1 MRIVFIVHISL
12 VRLSNEH
19 LKLPQSA
26 VRAKPTEVEQR
37 NQFVRQAIRKHPLF
51 FYFLLAYAITWIL
64 LIPYTLSAWG
74 IIQGDWT
81 VAFILHTF
89 GPALAAITI
98 TGVIEGKKGLQG
110 FRNRVRQWRVG
121 WQWLLFIFAVIPALL
136 MLGVIVQPGTVVGFV
151 GVSALTVIRY
161 PLYYFGVWF
170 GGGPLGEEIGW
181 RGFALPR
188 MQPRY
193 GPLWGTLFLGLLWA
207 CWHLEDFLTPAQGG
221 GPGTGW
227 ETFLTNFPIFL
238 TFVLA
243 LAVIMTWIFNHTRG
257 SLFAA
262 ISAHASVDTPQLALI
277 PLFPAVGNT
286 SLILGGAI
294 GLGVVA
300 VAILIQTRGR
310 LGYLVSTH

>member
-1 MRIVFIVHISL
+1 MFIFCESEYL
-12 VRLSNEH
+12 VSK
-19 LKLPQSA
+19 LKLSQSA
-26 VRAKPTEVEQR
+26 GQGRQEEVEQS
-37 NQFVRQAIRKHPLF
+37 RQSVVQVIRKHPLF

-89 GPALAAITI
+89 GPALAAIAL
-98 TGVIEGKKGLQG
+98 TGIIEGKTGLQG
-110 FRNRVRQWRVG
+110 LRDRVRQWRIG
-121 WQWLLFIFAVIPALL
+121 WQWLLFIFAVIPTML
-136 MLGVIVQPGTVVGFV
+136 MLGVIVQPGALAGFL
-151 GVSALTVIRY
+151 GVSALTIIRY

-193 GPLWGTLFLGLLWA
+193 GPLWGTLLLGVLWA

-227 ETFLTNFPIFL
+227 VTFLTNFPIFIVL
-238 TFVLA
+238 VLA
-243 LAVIMTWIFNHTRG
+243 LAIIMTWIFNHTRG

-286 SLILGGAI
+286 SLILGGAM
-294 GLGVVA
+294 GLGVLA
-300 VAILIQTRGR
+300 VVILVQTRGR
-310 LGYLVSTH
+310 LGFQHTTN

>member
-1 MRIVFIVHISL
+1 
-12 VRLSNEH
+12 
-19 LKLPQSA
+19 
-26 VRAKPTEVEQR
+26 
-37 NQFVRQAIRKHPLF
+37 LF

-89 GPALAAITI
+89 GPALAAIAL
-98 TGVIEGKKGLQG
+98 TGIIEGKTGLQG
-110 FRNRVRQWRVG
+110 LRNRVRQWGVG

-136 MLGVIVQPGTVVGFV
+136 MFGVVAQPGAMAGFLGVSV
-151 GVSALTVIRY
+151 LTVIRY

-193 GPLWGTLFLGLLWA
+193 GPLWGTLFLGVLWA

-227 ETFLTNFPIFL
+227 PTFLTNFPIFL
-238 TFVLA
+238 AFVVA
-243 LAVIMTWIFNHTRG
+243 LAIIMTWIFNHTRG

-286 SLILGGAI
+286 SLILGGAM
-294 GLGVVA
+294 GLGVLA
-300 VAILIQTRGR
+300 VLILIQTRGR
-310 LGYLVSTH
+310 LGYRPAPIGKM